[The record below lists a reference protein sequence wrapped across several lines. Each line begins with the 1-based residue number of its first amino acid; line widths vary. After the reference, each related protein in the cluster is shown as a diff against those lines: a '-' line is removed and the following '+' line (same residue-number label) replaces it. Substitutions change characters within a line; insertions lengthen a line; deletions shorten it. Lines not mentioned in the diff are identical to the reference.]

1 MKLQLKL
8 YIKLQRSGATGNG
21 VMGAQAR
28 VDIQHGRKARW
39 VLGPGRG
46 QVSVAQASF
55 HHY

>member
-1 MKLQLKL
+1 M
-8 YIKLQRSGATGNG
+8 GNR

-28 VDIQHGRKARW
+28 VDIQCGHKARW

-46 QVSVAQASF
+46 QVSVAQLSF